1 MVECKPVVLPAL
13 LFCYRSE
20 INFAREATSS
30 NCEHSSVLVVPRR
43 FYFNMG

>member
-13 LFCYRSE
+13 PFCYRSE
-20 INFAREATSS
+20 INFAREAS